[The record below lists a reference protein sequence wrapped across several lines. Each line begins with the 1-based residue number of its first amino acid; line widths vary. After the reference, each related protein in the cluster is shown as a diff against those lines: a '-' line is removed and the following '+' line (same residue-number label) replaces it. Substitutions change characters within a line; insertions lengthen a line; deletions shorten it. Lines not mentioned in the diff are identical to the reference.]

1 MKLMILTR
9 KKLIVM
15 GCCVLMAVVTLAV
28 SLGSYG
34 RAIETSTSERKI
46 PIYNVDTTE
55 KVCAISFDAA
65 WGNEQTETLLE
76 ILDKYKIKST
86 FFLVGQWVD
95 KYPEDVKAIYDAGHD
110 VGNHSDTHAHLP
122 QLDKNGILKELQSC
136 NDKVKAITG
145 KCPTLFR
152 PPYGDYNNRVV
163 QVSRAEGYEAVQW
176 SIDSLDWKDRGT
188 QDIIKRCTYKVENG
202 DIVLFHN
209 DSNDIVN
216 ALPTVI
222 QHYQGLGYTI
232 VPVGQLI
239 LTGDYTIDVQGKQH
253 PVQTT
258 QPTQEPQQT

>member
-1 MKLMILTR
+1 MIGTAYTVGLNQPATT
-9 KKLIVM
+9 
-15 GCCVLMAVVTLAV
+15 VVAQKREL
-28 SLGSYG
+28 
-34 RAIETSTSERKI
+34 
-46 PIYNVDTTE
+46 PIYSVERDD
-55 KVCAISFDAA
+55 KVVSISFDAS
-65 WGNEQTETLLE
+65 WGADKTIP
-76 ILDKYKIKST
+76 ILDILDQYGVKTT
-86 FFLVGQWVD
+86 FFLVGGWVD
-95 KYPEDVKAIYDAGHD
+95 KYPDMVKEIFARGHEI
-110 VGNHSDTHAHLP
+110 GNHSNTHP
-122 QLDKNGILKELQSC
+122 QMSKLGEEGIRDELRMMS
-136 NDKVKAITG
+136 DKVEKLTG
-145 KCPTLFR
+145 VRPTLFR

-239 LTGDYTIDVQGKQH
+239 LPGDYTIDVQGKQH